1 MLRLSGR
8 ALCTGG
14 STRVASNLPI
24 SSEGSSIFSVG
35 RSSMG
40 MKSLSALTG
49 SGISSLGSVT
59 SVLAVFSSSAT
70 TALGVSSSLF
80 TDGSATVSFSFFSAF
95 SAVFFPSALVLRGRP
110 GLRLVDSVVSSV
122 SFVLSTVGWAGT
134 TAVFSMV
141 GASFGLGL
149 LSSPFLSA
157 ENTLSTLSFLTV
169 TRDLFWRSFLR
180 SSFCLSAATFL
191 VAPTMACSSR
201 IL

>member
-8 ALCTGG
+8 ALLLI
-14 STRVASNLPI
+14 VVVILVL
-24 SSEGSSIFSVG
+24 SIVVTTDALTLLRLFLWSRCLYRWLYTSCFEFADQFGRQFYFSVG

-134 TAVFSMV
+134 TAVFQ
-141 GASFGLGL
+141 
-149 LSSPFLSA
+149 
-157 ENTLSTLSFLTV
+157 
-169 TRDLFWRSFLR
+169 W
-180 SSFCLSAATFL
+180 
-191 VAPTMACSSR
+191 
-201 IL
+201 